1 MRVKLQCNQV
11 VGSQQPSMTYY
22 EEEAGRR
29 GGGASPIIIR
39 RAPQPRLG
47 ESVWKLKAPKQ
58 SSETDRSAL
67 ATLMKRRPLTQN

>member
-1 MRVKLQCNQV
+1 MNSNTQITDESWLISVPVIHNEVKLQCNQV

-39 RAPQPRLG
+39 RAPQPRLD
-47 ESVWKLKAPKQ
+47 ESVWKLKAPK
-58 SSETDRSAL
+58 
-67 ATLMKRRPLTQN
+67 